1 MKKVFVLLFGVLLV
15 ASHLPVFAEEEKQ
28 EDKKDPKTEIKE
40 EDFRKEE
47 IKVKTDKRKF
57 IGKTPEVL
65 PPLPTDKPVV
75 GEPKI
80 KKPSADFSELFLQAV
95 NFENQEKYVEA
106 IAVYNEALEVRR
118 EAPGAIIRKGICQ
131 IRIGLKEAGVTTI
144 LEGLDMKPV
153 TKGDYMTMSWVK
165 STAPVAQL
173 RDGTLAVVYAQRVL
187 ESGETPEG
195 LDLLAAGYAE
205 MGNFQQ
211 AREALMRAIKT
222 YPDAPNL
229 DSIRKRLDLNTNR
242 QKYREEWTENKEVKL
257 DNEVEDA
264 EKRAAE

>member
-1 MKKVFVLLFGVLLV
+1 MKKVFVILFGALLA
-15 ASHLPVFAEEEKQ
+15 ASNLSISAEEKKT
-28 EDKKDPKTEIKE
+28 DKSEPKTEIKE

-47 IKVKTDKRKF
+47 IKSKPEKRKF
-57 IGKTPEVL
+57 IGKTPEEL
-65 PPLPTDKPVV
+65 PPIATDKPIVD
-75 GEPKI
+75 EPKV
-80 KKPSADFSELFLQAV
+80 KKPSKDFSELFLQAV
-95 NFENQEKYVEA
+95 NFENEEKYVEA

-131 IRIGLKEAGVTTI
+131 IRIGQKEEGVVTI

-173 RDGTLAVVYAQRVL
+173 RDGTLAVVFAQRVL

-205 MGNFQQ
+205 MGNYQQ
-211 AREALMRAIKT
+211 AREALMRAVKNFPT
-222 YPDAPNL
+222 APNL
-229 DSIRKRLDLNTNR
+229 DGIRKRLDLYGNR
-242 QKYREEWTENKEVKL
+242 QRYREEWTTNKDAKLDAEVK
-257 DNEVEDA
+257 DA
-264 EKRAAE
+264 DERASE